1 MKNSHIVENKEH
13 EAVNGSMLRG
23 PVLPSLGHSQKEL
36 TIQEVER
43 GPPHEALFLVL
54 AYLPLFELLNMSEVC
69 RSMRDA
75 VDKDVLLWLD
85 IIVEKPLNMLFSD
98 EIMIKLTSK
107 ANGRLRTLALMS
119 CIKITDDGLQ
129 QVIEKNPLINRL
141 YLPACTG
148 LTPEGIMRAVKTLTE
163 HYQALKCVRING
175 VYNMKKEHLETLS
188 SYLQMNPAKMEGE
201 MQQLCFFHDHRN
213 ISVLRVEESYRPID
227 MEICPRCNEVRM
239 VFDCPRETC
248 KKKRERAM
256 AECRGCYFCIPR
268 CEECGKCIE
277 VEEPGEV
284 VCADVL
290 CSDCWL
296 QLDRKSVV

>member
-23 PVLPSLGHSQKEL
+23 AVLPSLGHSQKEL

-43 GPPHEALFLVL
+43 GPPHEALLLVL

-69 RSMRDA
+69 RRM
-75 VDKDVLLWLD
+75 V
-85 IIVEKPLNMLFSD
+85 
-98 EIMIKLTSK
+98 
-107 ANGRLRTLALMS
+107 GLRTLALMS
-119 CIKITDDGLQ
+119 CTKITDDGLQ

-188 SYLQMNPAKMEGE
+188 SYLQMNPAKMEGQ

-227 MEICPRCNEVRM
+227 LEICPRCNEVRM

-296 QLDRKSVV
+296 QLPKCNFCNRPYCSRHANLQHSTSGYRMMKGHKKA

>member
-23 PVLPSLGHSQKEL
+23 QFCLHLVIRKRSLLS
-36 TIQEVER
+36 R
-43 GPPHEALFLVL
+43 
-54 AYLPLFELLNMSEVC
+54 

-129 QVIEKNPLINRL
+129 QL

-163 HYQALKCVRING
+163 IIKL
-175 VYNMKKEHLETLS
+175 
-188 SYLQMNPAKMEGE
+188 
-201 MQQLCFFHDHRN
+201 
-213 ISVLRVEESYRPID
+213 
-227 MEICPRCNEVRM
+227 
-239 VFDCPRETC
+239 
-248 KKKRERAM
+248 
-256 AECRGCYFCIPR
+256 
-268 CEECGKCIE
+268 
-277 VEEPGEV
+277 
-284 VCADVL
+284 
-290 CSDCWL
+290 
-296 QLDRKSVV
+296 